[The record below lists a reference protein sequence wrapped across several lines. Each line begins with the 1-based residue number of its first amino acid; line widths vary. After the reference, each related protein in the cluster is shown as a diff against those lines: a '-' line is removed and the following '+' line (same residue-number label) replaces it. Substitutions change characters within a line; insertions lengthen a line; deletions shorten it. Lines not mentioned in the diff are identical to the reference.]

1 MNVDV
6 ARDWGVHDA
15 AGEDVG
21 EAAVIARTP
30 AGSKGVSA
38 EPAGTADV
46 PRGPARAHLL
56 R

>member
-6 ARDWGVHDA
+6 TRDWGVHDA

-21 EAAVIARTP
+21 EAAVVTRTP

-38 EPAGTADV
+38 ASGHSRCAQ
-46 PRGPARAHLL
+46 GPARAHLL

>member
-6 ARDWGVHDA
+6 TRDRGVHDA

-21 EAAVIARTP
+21 EAAVVARTS

-38 EPAGTADV
+38 EPAGRADV